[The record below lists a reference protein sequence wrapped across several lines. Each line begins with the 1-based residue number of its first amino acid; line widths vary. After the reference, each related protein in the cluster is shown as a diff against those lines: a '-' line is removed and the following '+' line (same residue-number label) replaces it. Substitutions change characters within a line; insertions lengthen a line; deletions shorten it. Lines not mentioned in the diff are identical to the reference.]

1 MEEGDQVHKQH
12 HGPRSGK
19 SAEKKKVAKRRK
31 QGLEDKPVKLN
42 QRAFGGTMRDA
53 ARDVLRRL
61 ERQERNAHVPKPSRD
76 YLDVTPPT
84 VVAVVGPPGCGK
96 TTLIRSLVKH
106 YTRQTLRSVK
116 GPVTVVAGRAR
127 RITFLECTQDLNV
140 MCDVARVADL
150 VLLLIDAS
158 FGFEMETFEFLN
170 IAQSHGFPKVLG
182 CLTFL
187 DKFKQNKTLKRQKK
201 ILKHR
206 FWKEVCAG
214 AKLFF
219 LSGMDG
225 GYYLPREMLNL
236 ARFIGV
242 SALKPQNW
250 RTTHPAILADRVEDL
265 TPPAEV
271 EKDPACPRTVC
282 LYGFIRGKAL
292 RPTQKVHIPGIGDFS
307 IADIS
312 VLEDPCPL
320 PSKALVRNRQRHL
333 TERMRRLYAPMS
345 DIGDLLY
352 DQHNVYLAVDR
363 SVERVGK
370 GMEMLHQLASD
381 RFHVDEKL
389 RQSGI
394 SLLAQGQQLQADE
407 GAMETDDFELED
419 KRPLPTDDDDD
430 DDGDDDGEDDGE
442 AGDDPGLE
450 GSDVR
455 PDGTRRRRAVF
466 SEEEAARLAERAKA
480 VGEEDDDDDE
490 EDNEE
495 EEADGPKGG
504 RLLPASWH
512 PPTAGQHAAVSLEDE
527 ELEENEGM
535 GPLFTKVST
544 DVLNAE
550 DVTRE
555 RPAKL
560 HDWERED
567 VRETLRNLFVTGKWT
582 AEESAQEGGGAAAF
596 EMVDENDDPDDG
608 AAMHLDGDEE
618 EEEDDGP
625 GVDLE
630 LNNNE
635 LKDKV
640 QYWKEKQ
647 KLKSPA
653 EEELVAPA
661 EEKAEEEDEDMAEY
675 RKKKVQAK
683 KAFDQNYDSMN
694 NLQQMRHDIQEQN
707 TKMKEVLDQLPAIEE
722 RVKVFGFYEGLYLR
736 LVLEKMP
743 AEFLKEFD
751 PRRPVVIGGLQPH
764 EEKLGMV
771 YMRIKKHR
779 WYPKILKCNDP
790 LVMSIG
796 WRRFQTMPL
805 YAIEDQNGR
814 HRYLKYTPLHMH
826 CIAVFWG
833 PIFPPNTGV
842 ICFQNIMDKSAKHF
856 RPAATGYIM
865 QSEKSSCVVKKIR
878 LTGVP
883 VRIHKNTCFIKNM
896 FNSPLEVAKFEGAKL
911 KTVSGVRGAV
921 KKAVPNKKGIFRAV
935 FEDKILMSDI
945 VNLRTWKAVAPEQYY
960 NPVTDLLKGAGWRAM
975 RTQNELRKLHG
986 IPIPRK
992 GDSAYRAGPARRA
1005 DKKFAALVVPDA
1017 VVAQLPFNKKK
1028 RMAKT
1033 VQTPHERTR
1042 VELALQAATARVY
1055 SPEETA
1061 RTRLVAAVKGEARQ
1075 RAQKRGPSS
1084 GKVLKKKL
1092 EKKVAEEKKRKRD
1105 SEQKIRKKQRIARDA
1120 QTKAGEGLRKHNASK
1135 RKAAR
1140 KKG

>member
-1 MEEGDQVHKQH
+1 M
-12 HGPRSGK
+12 
-19 SAEKKKVAKRRK
+19 
-31 QGLEDKPVKLN
+31 
-42 QRAFGGTMRDA
+42 
-53 ARDVLRRL
+53 
-61 ERQERNAHVPKPSRD
+61 PKPSRD

-106 YTRQTLRSVK
+106 YTRQTLRNVK

-170 IAQSHGFPKVLG
+170 IAQSHGFPKVIG
-182 CLTFL
+182 CLTYL
-187 DKFKQNKTLKRQKK
+187 DKFRKNKALKRQKK

-250 RTTHPAILADRVEDL
+250 RTTHPAILVDRVEDL
-265 TPPAEV
+265 TPPVEV
-271 EKDPACPRTVC
+271 EKDPLCPRTVC
-282 LYGFIRGKAL
+282 MYGFIRGKAL

-320 PSKALVRNRQRHL
+320 PSKALVKNRQRHL

-370 GMEMLHQLASD
+370 GMDMLHQLASD
-381 RFHVDEKL
+381 RFHVDEGL

-394 SLLAQGQQLQADE
+394 SLLAQGEQLQADE
-407 GAMETDDFELED
+407 GAVEAGFEDLDLED
-419 KRPLPTDDDDD
+419 DGRRPSLNDGEDDDDDNDDD
-430 DDGDDDGEDDGE
+430 DDGMEDD
-442 AGDDPGLE
+442 GDDPGFE
-450 GSDVR
+450 VSDVR
-455 PDGTRRRRAVF
+455 PDGTKRRRAVF
-466 SEEEAARLAERAKA
+466 SDEEAAREAERAK
-480 VGEEDDDDDE
+480 GEDEEEDDDDNEDDDE
-490 EDNEE
+490 AE
-495 EEADGPKGG
+495 GPKGG
-504 RLLPASWH
+504 QLLPASWN
-512 PPTAGQHAAVSLEDE
+512 PPKAGQHAALDLEDE

-535 GPLFTKVST
+535 GPLFTKVAG
-544 DVLNAE
+544 DILNS
-550 DVTRE
+550 DDITRE
-555 RPAKL
+555 RPAQL
-560 HDWERED
+560 SAWERED
-567 VRETLRNLFVTGKWT
+567 VREVLRNLFVTGKWT
-582 AEESAQEGGGAAAF
+582 VEESAKEGGGAAPF
-596 EMVDENDDPDDG
+596 EMLDENANDDEGGEDAQPMG
-608 AAMHLDGDEE
+608 EEEEE
-618 EEEDDGP
+618 EEEDGDMREG
-625 GVDLE
+625 LE
-630 LNNNE
+630 QLGNDE
-635 LKDKV
+635 LRQKV

-647 KLKSPA
+647 QSKNPTEMQEA
-653 EEELVAPA
+653 PPEED
-661 EEKAEEEDEDMAEY
+661 KAEEDEDMAEY

-694 NLQQMRHDIQEQN
+694 NLQQMKHDLQEQN
-707 TKMKEVLDQLPAIEE
+707 SKMKEVMDQLPAIEE
-722 RVKVFGFYEGLYLR
+722 RVKVFGYYEGLYLR
-736 LVLEKMP
+736 IVLEKMP

-751 PRRPVVIGGLQPH
+751 PRRPVVMGGLLPH

-779 WYPKILKCNDP
+779 WYPRILKCNDP
-790 LVMSIG
+790 LVLSIG
-796 WRRFQTMPL
+796 WRRFQTMPV

-842 ICFQNIMDKSAKHF
+842 ICFQNVMDKTAKHF

-911 KTVSGVRGAV
+911 KTVSGIRGAV
-921 KKAVPNKKGIFRAV
+921 KKAVPNKNGIFRAV
-935 FEDKILMSDI
+935 FEDKILMADI

-975 RTQNELRKLHG
+975 RTQNELRRLHG
-986 IPIPRK
+986 IPIPKK
-992 GDSAYRAGPARRA
+992 GDSSYRAGPARRA
-1005 DKKFAALVVPDA
+1005 EKTFNPLVVPDSM
-1017 VVAQLPFNKKK
+1017 VAKLPFQRKK
-1028 RMAKT
+1028 RLTKVVKSSLQKT
-1033 VQTPHERTR
+1033 RM
-1042 VELALQAATARVY
+1042 ELALQAATARVY

-1061 RTRLVAAVKGEARQ
+1061 RSRLVAAVQKEAKR
-1075 RAQKRGPSS
+1075 RARKQGPSS
-1084 GKVLKKKL
+1084 GKLLKQKL
-1092 EKKVAEEKKRKRD
+1092 VKKVSEAKKRKRD
-1105 SEQKIRKKQRIARDA
+1105 SEQKMRKKQRLARDS
-1120 QTKAGEGLRKHNASK
+1120 QVKAGEGLRKHNASK
-1135 RKAAR
+1135 RKATR
-1140 KKG
+1140 KKS